1 MARYIDADAVIKE
14 IDAAQVSLESNNDA
28 MWEINKKYYKGL
40 CMARRIIDEQPT
52 ADFVAVVRCKDC
64 KHKVVTSD
72 GEYNPEDIVC
82 DYHMSDGFDS
92 NDFCSYGEK
101 AAQQVVDANSA
112 IPTPDPAAS
121 LKSEVERLEKALEV
135 QEAEYTQALHDKA
148 REYNMVVDKICLE
161 HRAEYARLH
170 EAHQE
175 ELAKAKRDIARKVIA
190 EVDLL
195 ISKYH
200 LEPYYSVNDMEIDI
214 AELSKKYT
222 KGAQK

>member
-40 CMARRIIDEQPT
+40 CMARRIIDEQPA
-52 ADFVAVVRCKDC
+52 ADVV
-64 KHKVVTSD
+64 
-72 GEYNPEDIVC
+72 P
-82 DYHMSDGFDS
+82 
-92 NDFCSYGEK
+92 
-101 AAQQVVDANSA
+101 
-112 IPTPDPAAS
+112 
-121 LKSEVERLEKALEV
+121 KSEVDQLKKALEA
-135 QEAEYTQALHDKA
+135 QDAEYTQALQDKA
-148 REYNMVVDKICLE
+148 RECNMVIDMIRLE
-161 HRAEYARLH
+161 NRANLALLNSSH
-170 EAHQE
+170 EQ

-200 LEPYYSVNDMEIDI
+200 LEPYYSVNDMEIDL
-214 AELSKKYT
+214 AELKKKYT